1 MGKKKNTYKKKSG
14 SKQAA
19 NSDAGQTSSGKKSG
33 NKENIRVP
41 PKESDVLDGVSS
53 SGNEKGPNPLYA
65 RGCSS
70 ALVTDDLTP
79 ENKLSSEKIQDRETI
94 PDVKRG
100 NQDGNGIEGN
110 RVETKAST
118 DTPKA
123 VILADTP
130 GSTDKKLADTPKV
143 TPEKAPVLAA
153 SQGSKGSGDN
163 PFAALQKTPVIV
175 DTPESMKT
183 PSDTPKLCLEKN
195 SVLKQEPFFGTPDTL
210 GSKGT
215 NTPFDTPDTLGSK
228 GMKTPSD
235 TPVLTNTPG
244 SKGSS
249 DSVRDG
255 NNNTPD
261 FPVKEGK
268 QMKDS
273 KASPASAPAPPQ
285 LNPTKPQS
293 LNPRLGQTVNLMKY
307 PKHPLEHDWTFWY
320 FDAGKHTKWEDNLIK
335 LSDFS
340 FVEDFWGIVH
350 HIVPTNEGRTNTDFS
365 VFKKGVEPMWED
377 RANRDGGR
385 WIVKIETANRDSGR
399 THDAWMDLLLM
410 MIGNN
415 VDCQKLTGVVFNVRK
430 QCDKMSVWLSTSSSS
445 DKNYIME
452 VGMAFKKILQG
463 KCYLPIKFE
472 SHKDTQGKTGS
483 VCKSMFSIDMGGGGG
498 HRGSHNYGNRRN
510 Y

>member
-1 MGKKKNTYKKKSG
+1 MGILTFCLFLPLFAYLSSKYSPILTTMGKKKNTYKKKSG

-100 NQDGNGIEGN
+100 NQDGNGIDCN
-110 RVETKAST
+110 REVSLETKAST

-183 PSDTPKLCLEKN
+183 P
-195 SVLKQEPFFGTPDTL
+195 
-210 GSKGT
+210 
-215 NTPFDTPDTLGSK
+215 PDTLGSK

-307 PKHPLEHDWTFWY
+307 PKHPLEH
-320 FDAGKHTKWEDNLIK
+320 
-335 LSDFS
+335 
-340 FVEDFWGIVH
+340 
-350 HIVPTNEGRTNTDFS
+350 
-365 VFKKGVEPMWED
+365 
-377 RANRDGGR
+377 
-385 WIVKIETANRDSGR
+385 
-399 THDAWMDLLLM
+399 
-410 MIGNN
+410 
-415 VDCQKLTGVVFNVRK
+415 
-430 QCDKMSVWLSTSSSS
+430 
-445 DKNYIME
+445 
-452 VGMAFKKILQG
+452 
-463 KCYLPIKFE
+463 
-472 SHKDTQGKTGS
+472 
-483 VCKSMFSIDMGGGGG
+483 
-498 HRGSHNYGNRRN
+498 
-510 Y
+510 